1 MQIPE
6 DLAKQIFIA
15 SYASLLRT
23 DGLSAANLHAQQLA
37 EGAFHAA
44 EIFELE
50 AAKRFAMTQG
60 G

>member
-15 SYASLLRT
+15 SYAALLRA
-23 DGLSAANLHAQQLA
+23 DGLVAANLHAPQLA

-44 EIFELE
+44 EIFEAE
-50 AAKRFAMTQG
+50 SARRFALTQTG
-60 G
+60 